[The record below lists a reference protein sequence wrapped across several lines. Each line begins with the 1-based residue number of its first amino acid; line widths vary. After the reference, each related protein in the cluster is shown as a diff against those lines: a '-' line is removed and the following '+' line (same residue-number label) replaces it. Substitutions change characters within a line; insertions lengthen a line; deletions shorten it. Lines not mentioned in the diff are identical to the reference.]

1 MRTFKFTGTEPQAI
15 LRDPKG
21 VFPDILV
28 KRGKSFDT
36 DDRRVIELATELP
49 MFEELKEDPKPK
61 KSDGK
66 S

>member
-1 MRTFKFTGTEPQAI
+1 MRTFKFTGPEPQAI

-21 VFPDILV
+21 VFPDIPV
-28 KRGKSFDT
+28 RKGQSFGT
-36 DDRRVIELATELP
+36 DDRRVIELASELP
-49 MFEELKEDPKPK
+49 AFEEVKDEPKPK